1 MPTLVSEQI
10 QSCIDSVAPSIPVY
24 MTVPSN
30 WLSYDLSTFTD
41 ITFSGHSNTVMI
53 AFDENNNCLTQMMTL
68 FGT

>member
-1 MPTLVSEQI
+1 MPTLVSQQI
-10 QSCIDSVAPSIPVY
+10 QSCIDSVAPSVPVY

-41 ITFSGHSNTVMI
+41 ITFSGHANTTMI

-68 FGT
+68 AGT